1 MVDTRRHGELM
12 SQKLVNLLTK
22 QFSREELREIVT
34 TFFDE
39 LTSSHPDLDF
49 GKSPQQLAEYL
60 VTKQPEGEARLIT
73 TGAFLK
79 VAGAINE
86 QTSDLLGYLLHT
98 LIKDEKKQGLISLP
112 VNRRQTVELIN
123 AAKMTIPL
131 IPDYSE
137 KHLDHKNGARN
148 SQFED
153 ISDFMPECGL
163 LEPLG
168 ICQELAARLL
178 AEIGDPDFINP
189 EKKPDN
195 SLEIL
200 NGRLIFTIVD
210 PAKSPLLAIL
220 IHKNKFSE
228 HPLYDEHVRE
238 QFIKSTSGRLPIYVY
253 GADNSTP
260 PDQYLHVHEEAIRGL
275 LLCIAIENYHQLN
288 LEKYAMSIGNDRK
301 SDNNTGDIGNNNR
314 FGDNT
319 TINYVVNSTQQGV
332 QIQRDAI
339 GIDSHTIN
347 QLLQH
352 FTKLQEVARQDNAIN
367 SQRLTE
373 LFGAIQTIQAELQ
386 KNQNADRGILA
397 KAKSVLE
404 TFKDIVSIAGSIQAI
419 VALLP

>member
-1 MVDTRRHGELM
+1 M

-73 TGAFLK
+73 TGTFLK
-79 VAGAINE
+79 AAGAIDE
-86 QTSDLLGYLLHT
+86 RTSDLLGYLLHT
-98 LIKDEKKQGLISLP
+98 LIKNENKQGLISLS

-123 AAKMTIPL
+123 AARNATPL

-137 KHLDHKNGARN
+137 KHLEHKNGARN

-153 ISDFMPECGL
+153 ISDFVPECGL

-168 ICQELAARLL
+168 ICQAMAAQLL
-178 AEIGDPDFINP
+178 TEIGDPDFINP

-195 SLEIL
+195 PLEIL
-200 NGRLIFTIVD
+200 NGRLIFNIID

-220 IHKNKFSE
+220 IHKNKFPE
-228 HPLYDEHVRE
+228 HPLYDEQVRE
-238 QFIKSTSGRLPIYVY
+238 RFITSTSGRLPIYVY
-253 GADNSTP
+253 GVDSSTP
-260 PDQYLHVHEEAIRGL
+260 PDQYLHVHEDGIRGL
-275 LLCIAIENYHQLN
+275 LLCIAVENYHQLN
-288 LEKYAMSIGNDRK
+288 LGKYAAAIGDDMK
-301 SDNNTGDIGNNNR
+301 SKNKAGDFGNNNSY
-314 FGDNT
+314 GDNT
-319 TINYVVNSTQQGV
+319 TIYNIVSSPLQGV

-339 GIDSHTIN
+339 GLGPQSIS
-347 QLLQH
+347 QLLKQ
-352 FTKLQEVARQDNAIN
+352 LQEVARQDSAIN

-386 KNQNADRGILA
+386 KNKNADRGILA
-397 KAKSVLE
+397 KAKTVLE

-419 VALLP
+419 IALLP

>member
-73 TGAFLK
+73 TGTFLK
-79 VAGAINE
+79 AAGAIDE
-86 QTSDLLGYLLHT
+86 RTSDLPGYLLHT
-98 LIKDEKKQGLISLP
+98 LIKNENKQGLISLS

-123 AAKMTIPL
+123 AARNATPL

-137 KHLDHKNGARN
+137 KHLEHKNGARN

-153 ISDFMPECGL
+153 ISDFVPECGL

-168 ICQELAARLL
+168 ICQAMAAQLL
-178 AEIGDPDFINP
+178 TEIGDPDFINP

-195 SLEIL
+195 PLEIL
-200 NGRLIFTIVD
+200 NGRLIFNIID

-220 IHKNKFSE
+220 IHKNKFPE
-228 HPLYDEHVRE
+228 HPLYDEQVRE
-238 QFIKSTSGRLPIYVY
+238 RFITSTSGRLPIYVY
-253 GADNSTP
+253 GVDSSTP
-260 PDQYLHVHEEAIRGL
+260 PDQYLHVHEDGIRGL
-275 LLCIAIENYHQLN
+275 LLCIAVENYHQLN
-288 LEKYAMSIGNDRK
+288 LGKYAAAIGDDMK
-301 SDNNTGDIGNNNR
+301 SKNKAGDFGNNNSY
-314 FGDNT
+314 GDNT
-319 TINYVVNSTQQGV
+319 TIYNIVSSPLQGV

-339 GIDSHTIN
+339 GLGPQSIS
-347 QLLQH
+347 QLLKQ
-352 FTKLQEVARQDNAIN
+352 LQEVARQDNAIN
-367 SQRLTE
+367 SHRLTE

-397 KAKSVLE
+397 KAKTVLE

-419 VALLP
+419 IALLP

>member
-1 MVDTRRHGELM
+1 M
-12 SQKLVNLLTK
+12 SGKLVNLLTK
-22 QFSREELREIVT
+22 QFNREELREIVT

-39 LTSSHPDLDF
+39 LTSNHPDLDL
-49 GKSPQQLAEYL
+49 GKNPQQLAEYL

-73 TGAFLK
+73 TGTFLK
-79 VAGAINE
+79 AAGAIDE

-98 LIKDEKKQGLISLP
+98 LIKNENKQGLISLS

-137 KHLDHKNGARN
+137 KYLDHKNGARN

-168 ICQELAARLL
+168 ICQELAAKLL

-195 SLEIL
+195 PLKIL
-200 NGRLIFTIVD
+200 NGRLIYNIFD
-210 PAKSPLLAIL
+210 PAKSPLLAML
-220 IHKNKFSE
+220 IHKNKFPA
-228 HPLYDEHVRE
+228 HPLYDEQVRE
-238 QFIKSTSGRLPIYVY
+238 QFIKSTDGRLPIYVY
-253 GADNSTP
+253 GADSSTP

-275 LLCIAIENYHQLN
+275 LLCIAVENYHQLN
-288 LEKYAMSIGNDRK
+288 LEKYAMTIGNDRK
-301 SDNNTGDIGNNNR
+301 SKNKAGDFGNNNSY
-314 FGDNT
+314 GDNT
-319 TINYVVNSTQQGV
+319 TIYNIVNSPQQGV

-339 GIDSHTIN
+339 GLDPQSIS
-347 QLLQH
+347 QLLQQ
-352 FTKLQEVARQDNAIN
+352 LQEVARQDNAIN
-367 SQRLTE
+367 SQRLAE
-373 LFGAIQTIQAELQ
+373 LFGAIQTIQTELK

-397 KAKSVLE
+397 KAKTVLE
-404 TFKDIVSIAGSIQAI
+404 TFKDVVSIAGSIQAI
-419 VALLP
+419 IALLP